1 MTSHKWTT
9 ADIPPQAGRLAIVTG
24 GTSGIG
30 YETALALAKAGAR
43 VIIASRN
50 DKRGADAI
58 ASIRRAHKRA
68 AVEFRLLDTA
78 RLSSVRKFAEDW
90 QREQRRIDILV
101 LNAGIAAVPN
111 REETEDGF
119 ERQLATNYLGHFA
132 LTGLLLPHI
141 EPSAQSRIVAVASI
155 AHRHARIHFD
165 DLQLKN
171 YHSGKAYNRSK
182 LAMLIFGL
190 ELDRRLRAAGSPIQS
205 IPAHPGM
212 AVTDIFRRGDRAGLL
227 QQLLA
232 KAIFRVVG
240 QSAAMGALPILY
252 AATAPNARGG
262 AYYGPGGP
270 RETKGYPGEA
280 KIEPQALDR
289 ETAQRLWN
297 VSEELTGVRYRF
309 D

>member
-78 RLSSVRKFAEDW
+78 RLSSVRKFAKDW

-190 ELDRRLRAAGSPIQS
+190 ELDRRLRQGRASAAASRQGDLPRRRS
-205 IPAHPGM
+205 
-212 AVTDIFRRGDRAGLL
+212 VRGDGRAADPLCRDI
-227 QQLLA
+227 A
-232 KAIFRVVG
+232 
-240 QSAAMGALPILY
+240 
-252 AATAPNARGG
+252 GG
-262 AYYGPGGP
+262 ARRRLLRSG
-270 RETKGYPGEA
+270 RASRDKG
-280 KIEPQALDR
+280 LS
-289 ETAQRLWN
+289 QR
-297 VSEELTGVRYRF
+297 S
-309 D
+309 